1 MKKVVFFALL
11 MLFISKSHAQES
23 LTGYNFL
30 RLPTAAHAAALGG
43 DNITIIEDDGAM
55 IFENPAL
62 LASVSDKTINFN
74 YMNYMSGVNI
84 ASASFNRIVKE
95 KASWAA
101 SAMYV
106 DYGKMKETDESNQI
120 LGDFSAKDIAIA
132 GYFSYMLSERI
143 VGGITAKFITSY
155 IGSYNSMGVGVDL
168 GLNYYDPDRDWSISA
183 VAKNLGGQ
191 LKAYDE
197 TYDKMPIDLQ
207 VGVSKRFTNTPFRVS
222 ATLINLNHWNT
233 SFINHAVVGIDLL
246 LSNSI
251 WLGGGYNFRRAMEMK
266 IETSNDEKASSHGAG
281 LTFGGGINLERFHIN
296 VAYGKYHVSSSSILV
311 NAAYAL

>member
-43 DNITIIEDDGAM
+43 DNITIIEDDGAL

-74 YMNYMSGVNI
+74 YMNYMSGVNV
-84 ASASFNRIVKE
+84 ASASFNRIVKD

-106 DYGKMKETDESNQI
+106 DYGKMKETDENNQI
-120 LGDFSAKDIAIA
+120 LGDFSAKDISIA
-132 GYFSYMLSERI
+132 GYFSYMLSDRI

-155 IGSYNSMGVGVDL
+155 IGSYNSIGVGVDL

-197 TYDKMPIDLQ
+197 TYDKMPIDVQ

-222 ATLINLNHWNT
+222 ATLTNLTHWDT
-233 SFINHAVVGIDLL
+233 SFINHAVVGFDIL

-251 WLGGGYNFRRAMEMK
+251 WLGGGYNFRRAKEMK
-266 IETSNDEKASSHGAG
+266 IESSGDEKASSHGAG
-281 LTFGGGINLERFHIN
+281 LSFGGGINLERFHIN
-296 VAYGKYHVSSSSILV
+296 VAYGKYHVSSSSIVV